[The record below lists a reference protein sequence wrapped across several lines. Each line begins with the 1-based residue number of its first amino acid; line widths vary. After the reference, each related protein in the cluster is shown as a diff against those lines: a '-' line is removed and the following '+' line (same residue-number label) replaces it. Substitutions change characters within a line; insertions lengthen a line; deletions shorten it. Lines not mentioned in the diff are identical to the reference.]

1 MPPAL
6 RGAKK
11 SKGKKSA
18 AVLKKTKAKKE
29 ETQKKNLPMYINKI
43 GRMLTKLLTCLTGR
57 GGVLGGVEK
66 VMFSGVV
73 SPAGQ
78 SFSVICNREYVGCF
92 KSLEE
97 AS

>member
-1 MPPAL
+1 VL
-6 RGAKK
+6 DGQGWGA
-11 SKGKKSA
+11 
-18 AVLKKTKAKKE
+18 
-29 ETQKKNLPMYINKI
+29 
-43 GRMLTKLLTCLTGR
+43 
-57 GGVLGGVEK
+57 GGVEK